1 MLEHFP
7 PFGSISISTSIIKY
21 IIVHSYDCCCCCCC
35 MTAADQQV
43 LLNVTCLSTVNF
55 IDDEIVVFLFC
66 RETYDQLPVVN
77 DGG

>member
-1 MLEHFP
+1 
-7 PFGSISISTSIIKY
+7 
-21 IIVHSYDCCCCCCC
+21 

-43 LLNVTCLSTVNF
+43 LLNVTCLSTLNF